1 MFLNKQQEWRLP
13 NVSTSSE
20 KKGLAALVVGEG
32 TGKDHPLWKAIGG
45 WLGLIETLVPGLVFV
60 ILFGLTSN
68 PWAAI
73 WVSVSTSALFMLYR
87 LIRRQPLTQ
96 AFAGFI
102 AVIASALL
110 ATLSNRPED
119 NFVLGLITNGVYAV
133 VFLVS
138 ILIRWPIIGIA
149 VGFLRSEGT
158 SWRKNR
164 HHMRVYTGLT
174 ALWLGMFSLRVLVI
188 LPLYLSGDVATL
200 SWTKLLLGLPL
211 YVPILAV
218 TWLIVR
224 TLKTEKISE

>member
-1 MFLNKQQEWRLP
+1 MSIP
-13 NVSTSSE
+13 SE
-20 KKGLAALVVGEG
+20 KKGLAALVTGEG

-45 WLGLIETLVPGLVFV
+45 WLGLIETILPGFVFV
-60 ILFGLTSN
+60 LIFGFTSD
-68 PWAAI
+68 PWLAI
-73 WVSVSTSALFMLYR
+73 WVSVTTSALFALYR
-87 LIRRQPLTQ
+87 LVRRQPLTQ
-96 AFAGFI
+96 AFAGFL

-138 ILIRWPIIGIA
+138 IVIRWPIIGIA

-158 SWRKNR
+158 TWRKNR

-174 ALWLGMFSLRVLVI
+174 ALWLGMFSLRFFVI

-224 TLKTEKISE
+224 TLRTEKISE